1 MADQPVLS
9 LRIPM
14 RATSMNKWMRMHWRT
29 QRRHRDDVAAVV
41 RGALPWQVIQR
52 FENRYP
58 VQKPVRV
65 HIAAYMRPPLLDADN
80 IVAKDLIDALK
91 GWVIRDDDK
100 RFVDDVTVT
109 VKKNPVDAIV
119 IDIYEV
125 SPGT

>member
-1 MADQPVLS
+1 MEHMCEPLLT
-9 LRIPM
+9 LRIPL

-29 QRRHRDDVAAVV
+29 QRRHRDDVAMIV
-41 RGALPWQVIQR
+41 RNALPWEVIQR
-52 FENRYP
+52 IGNQYP
-58 VQKPVRV
+58 VQRPVRL

-119 IDIYEV
+119 IEV
-125 SPGT
+125 YGVA